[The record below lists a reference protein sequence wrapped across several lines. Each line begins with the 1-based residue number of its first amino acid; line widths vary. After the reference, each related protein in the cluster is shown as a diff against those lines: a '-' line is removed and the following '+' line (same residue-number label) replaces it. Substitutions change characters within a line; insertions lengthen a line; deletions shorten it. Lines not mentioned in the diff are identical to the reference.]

1 MIPCGGRPESINI
14 SNVSR
19 LWNAEGVTNF
29 KYIVEGANLF
39 VTQNA
44 RLALEKKGIILYRD
58 SSANKGGVTSSS
70 LEVLVGM
77 SLSDRE
83 FLDLM
88 TSPNDEG
95 ELLPSSLDRRS
106 ELMEGEILSQASV
119 ISTWI
124 TFETFNKLFQPTLQP
139 KFVLYSLFYHLSGVL
154 MTMIRIVQYN
164 LART

>member
-1 MIPCGGRPESINI
+1 MVPCGGRPESVNI
-14 SNVSR
+14 SNVSK
-19 LWNAEGVTNF
+19 LWNTEGVTNF

-44 RLALEKKGIILYRD
+44 RLALEKKGVILFRD

-95 ELLPSSLDRRS
+95 
-106 ELMEGEILSQASV
+106 
-119 ISTWI
+119 
-124 TFETFNKLFQPTLQP
+124 KLT
-139 KFVLYSLFYHLSGVL
+139 VE
-154 MTMIRIVQYN
+154 
-164 LART
+164 